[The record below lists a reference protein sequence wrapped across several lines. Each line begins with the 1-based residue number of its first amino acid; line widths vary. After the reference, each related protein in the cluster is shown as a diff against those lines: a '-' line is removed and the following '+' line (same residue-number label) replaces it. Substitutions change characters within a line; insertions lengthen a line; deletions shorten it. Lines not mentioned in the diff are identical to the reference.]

1 MFPCQLKIV
10 QDNNKRLQ
18 EYNASLQLY
27 NSNLQADAL
36 QNGETISRLQNEKSA
51 IMENLSGLRDHINS
65 LKSQLDSSRVSL
77 IIVFLFCHA
86 FDVEF
91 YICGSNEFRCLFAWL
106 YHTVGCY
113 LMLACMRAC
122 VCVLWNTYGFSLKSI
137 LNLVILWA
145 KHDAPYLI
153 KIFILMFYFN
163 TYSSCRHVVMAEGV
177 ISFFFN
183 CKSFALDQP

>member
-77 IIVFLFCHA
+77 IIVFLFFMHLMWN
-86 FDVEF
+86 FIFVVQMNL
-91 YICGSNEFRCLFAWL
+91 GVCLL
-106 YHTVGCY
+106 GCII
-113 LMLACMRAC
+113 LLAATSCLHAC
-122 VCVLWNTYGFSLKSI
+122 VHVCVSFGIRMGSL
-137 LNLVILWA
+137 
-145 KHDAPYLI
+145 
-153 KIFILMFYFN
+153 
-163 TYSSCRHVVMAEGV
+163 
-177 ISFFFN
+177 
-183 CKSFALDQP
+183 